1 MIEIHGPTYTYSGE
15 ILYHPEI
22 IFVRDH
28 HYNLDQH
35 CFHVEKLLKN
45 SACDPQQHLLVF
57 DHVNI
62 QDALSEYPCIC
73 LPTLLARENQEF
85 IRQQISPDWNN
96 KTKTFNFMIN
106 KPRPNRVR
114 LLELVEKFKL
124 TNFSH
129 SLAWMANDINSI
141 AVTRYVFGSEIVL
154 ARGLRCG
161 PIKNAQIYQGLL
173 QKSVFEPSCVSLIT
187 EPAYEEKEA
196 IATEKTLMALYSG
209 TIPIWVGGWR
219 IADYLSSMGFDVFDD
234 VVDHSYQHEATAEL
248 RCDRAIELNL
258 KLLTDF
264 DFARR
269 SADVNRLQHNY
280 NLLQQNVF
288 LKDVLKK
295 ATITEIKSIV
305 DRELF

>member
-1 MIEIHGPTYTYSGE
+1 
-15 ILYHPEI
+15 
-22 IFVRDH
+22 
-28 HYNLDQH
+28 
-35 CFHVEKLLKN
+35 VEKLLKN

-62 QDALSEYPCIC
+62 QDALSEYPCVC

-114 LLELVEKFKL
+114 LLELVEKFNL

-129 SLAWMANDINSI
+129 SLAWTANDINSI
-141 AVTRYVFGSEIVL
+141 PVTRYVFGPEVVMT
-154 ARGLRCG
+154 RGVRNVSF
-161 PIKNAQIYQGLL
+161 KNAQTYQGLL
-173 QKSVFEPSCVSLIT
+173 QKSVFEPSCISLIT

-196 IATEKTLMALYSG
+196 IVTEKTLMALYAG

-234 VVDHSYQHEATAEL
+234 VVDHSYQHESNAEL

-269 SADVNRLQHNY
+269 SADVSRLQHNY

-288 LKDVLKK
+288 LKDVLEK
-295 ATITEIKSIV
+295 AQIPDIRAIA
-305 DRELF
+305 DQELSSFLL

>member
-62 QDALSEYPCIC
+62 QDALSEYPCVC

-114 LLELVEKFKL
+114 LLELVEKFNL

-129 SLAWMANDINSI
+129 SLAWTANDINSI
-141 AVTRYVFGSEIVL
+141 PVTRYVFGPEVVMT
-154 ARGLRCG
+154 RGVRNG
-161 PIKNAQIYQGLL
+161 SFKNAQTYQGLL
-173 QKSVFEPSCVSLIT
+173 QKSVFEPSCISLIT

-196 IATEKTLMALYSG
+196 IVTEKTLMALYAG

-234 VVDHSYQHEATAEL
+234 VVDHSYQHESNAEL

-269 SADVNRLQHNY
+269 SADVSRLQHNY

-295 ATITEIKSIV
+295 ATIPEIKSIV